1 MVRLRKSQVNRW
13 HMDKRKLQ
21 RSLLLI
27 QPEGFLLDFNGRN
40 NIHVLLRKENS
51 FSKKQKSAK
60 RGVNMV
66 ADFFVQRIF
75 CRHSRKEKEDNSEI
89 LGII

>member
-1 MVRLRKSQVNRW
+1 M
-13 HMDKRKLQ
+13 
-21 RSLLLI
+21 
-27 QPEGFLLDFNGRN
+27 LDFNGRN

>member
-1 MVRLRKSQVNRW
+1 MRSVNNNW
-13 HMDKRKLQ
+13 IDYN
-21 RSLLLI
+21 
-27 QPEGFLLDFNGRN
+27 FN
-40 NIHVLLRKENS
+40 
-51 FSKKQKSAK
+51 KQKSAK